1 MKHILTFY
9 TEVSGWNA
17 QSFIQALEQADG
29 SAEEITILINSAGG
43 NCIDGIS
50 VYAAIRKCK
59 AKVICV
65 IDGIAASMASVIWAA
80 GDELYMRDYA
90 LLMIHNPFAN
100 YEHQDDEQT
109 ERMVES
115 FRHQLATIYMRR
127 FGFTKE
133 KAYAIMNGGEGLD
146 GTFFTAQ
153 EAAEQGFLPE
163 SHILQTPQILKE
175 RIAALLHTENKNF
188 INQKPNIM
196 DRETLNV
203 MALLLGMPGE
213 PDERQLS
220 ARITQLREA
229 EERAKKT
236 ESSAQ
241 ELQNQND
248 SLKQEAEQLK
258 AQMQEQETRLAGSLQ
273 TAKNLKGQLD
283 EAMQRIQAFEEQE
296 KLQRKEKIES
306 IVDRAILECRIDKS
320 ARQAWIDMAEA
331 NTQLVETVFASIP
344 AVCDIAKEIAADEG
358 NIEKAK
364 AALESKE
371 DIENQ
376 TIENLVGKD
385 FKFKNL

>member
-1 MKHILTFY
+1 ML
-9 TEVSGWNA
+9 W
-17 QSFIQALEQADG
+17 
-29 SAEEITILINSAGG
+29 
-43 NCIDGIS
+43 
-50 VYAAIRKCK
+50 
-59 AKVICV
+59 
-65 IDGIAASMASVIWAA
+65 
-80 GDELYMRDYA
+80 
-90 LLMIHNPFAN
+90 P
-100 YEHQDDEQT
+100 
-109 ERMVES
+109 
-115 FRHQLATIYMRR
+115 
-127 FGFTKE
+127 
-133 KAYAIMNGGEGLD
+133 
-146 GTFFTAQ
+146 
-153 EAAEQGFLPE
+153 
-163 SHILQTPQILKE
+163 
-175 RIAALLHTENKNF
+175 
-188 INQKPNIM
+188 
-196 DRETLNV
+196 
-203 MALLLGMPGE
+203 LLLGMPGE